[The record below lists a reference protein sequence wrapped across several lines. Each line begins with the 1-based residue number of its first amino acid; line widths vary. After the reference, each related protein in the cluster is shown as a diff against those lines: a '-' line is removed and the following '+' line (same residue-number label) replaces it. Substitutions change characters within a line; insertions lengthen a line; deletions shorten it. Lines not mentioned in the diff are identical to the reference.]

1 MKKSLKG
8 KHFAHMEEVKQKMA
22 EVQNQQVQ
30 KQFWAVEK
38 NLDRC
43 IALNGECSE
52 SDWSFK
58 HVRINTHF

>member
-1 MKKSLKG
+1 
-8 KHFAHMEEVKQKMA
+8 MEEVKQKMA